1 MIIAKAEGENVA
13 VGKYQAVLFSAEPVL
28 LHRKTY
34 LLMTSINK
42 FSRITV
48 VPAKA
53 AEMQSPLQV

>member
-1 MIIAKAEGENVA
+1 MIIAKAEGENVT
-13 VGKYQAVLFSAEPVL
+13 VGKYQAVLFSAESVL
-28 LHRKTY
+28 LHRKTN

-53 AEMQSPLQV
+53 AEM